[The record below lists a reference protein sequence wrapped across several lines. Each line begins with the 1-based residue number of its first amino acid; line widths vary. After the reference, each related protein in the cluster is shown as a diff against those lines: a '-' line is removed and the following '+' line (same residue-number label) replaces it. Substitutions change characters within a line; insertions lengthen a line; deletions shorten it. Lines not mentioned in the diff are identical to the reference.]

1 MKKFSIFLISVLLT
15 SFFSQ
20 AQDWKYAS
28 ISWIRTTPGENYN
41 TLLKDK
47 WAKLAQKRIDDGTIV
62 GWDVWGVGHT
72 TPESPYNLIIV
83 TLVND
88 IDSLG
93 KNVGIRKIDP
103 EISDMDLEILQQKNW
118 GARKIMAEAV
128 VARKNGYSFV
138 DSLPQIAVFNY
149 MKVPLGYGSKY
160 EKMENDLNRS
170 PDKNSP
176 RVAWSYSKRLDLNG
190 ENVGWNYITADFFKS
205 YKDAMQARANTPVY
219 SKDLL
224 QAFKSRKLVK
234 SEMAGKVMSLR

>member
-28 ISWIRTTPGENYN
+28 ISWIRTTPGEDYN
-41 TLLKDK
+41 VLLNEK
-47 WAKLAQKRIDDGTIV
+47 WAKLAQKRIDDGTIL
-62 GWDVWGVGHT
+62 GWDVWRVGHT

-83 TLVND
+83 TLASEV
-88 IDSLG
+88 DSLWANTG
-93 KNVGIRKIDP
+93 FRKIDP
-103 EISDMDLEILQQKNW
+103 DMTDMDVEVMSQKNFK
-118 GARKIMAEAV
+118 ARKIMGQSV

-160 EKMENDLNRS
+160 EKMENDLNKS

-190 ENVGWNYITADFFKS
+190 ENVSWNYITADFFKS

>member
-1 MKKFSIFLISVLLT
+1 MLT

-149 MKVPLGYGSKY
+149 MKVPLGYGAKY

-170 PDKNSP
+170 PDKNAP

-190 ENVGWNYITADFFKS
+190 ENIRWNYLTADFFKS
-205 YKDAMQARANTPVY
+205 YKAAMQARANTPAY

-234 SEMAGKVMSLR
+234 SEMAGKLMSLR

>member
-149 MKVPLGYGSKY
+149 MKVPLGYGAKY

-170 PDKNSP
+170 PDKNAP

-190 ENVGWNYITADFFKS
+190 ENIGWNYLTADFFKS
-205 YKDAMQARANTPVY
+205 YKAAMQARANTPSY

-234 SEMAGKVMSLR
+234 SEMSGKLMSLR

>member
-28 ISWIRTTPGENYN
+28 ISWIRTTPGEDYN
-41 TLLKDK
+41 TLLNEK

-62 GWDVWGVGHT
+62 GWDVWRVGHT

-83 TLVND
+83 TLANEV
-88 IDSLG
+88 DSLWANTG
-93 KNVGIRKIDP
+93 FRKIDP
-103 EISDMDLEILQQKNW
+103 DMTDMDVEVMSQKNFK
-118 GARKIMAEAV
+118 ARKIMGQSV

-149 MKVPLGYGSKY
+149 MKVPLGYGAKY
-160 EKMENDLNRS
+160 EKMDNDLNRS
-170 PDKNSP
+170 PDKNAP
-176 RVAWSYSKRLDLNG
+176 RVAWSYSKRLDLDG
-190 ENVGWNYITADFFKS
+190 DGISWNYLTADFFKS
-205 YKDAMQARANTPVY
+205 YKAAMQARANTPAY

-234 SEMAGKVMSLR
+234 SEMAGKLMSLR

>member
-1 MKKFSIFLISVLLT
+1 MKKFSILAISLILT
-15 SFFSQ
+15 SFFAG

-41 TLLKDK
+41 TLLNEK

-72 TPESPYNLIIV
+72 TPESPYNVIIV
-83 TLVND
+83 TLANEV
-88 IDSLG
+88 DSLWANTG
-93 KNVGIRKIDP
+93 FRKIDP
-103 EISDMDLEILQQKNW
+103 DMTDMDVEVMSQKNFK
-118 GARKIMAEAV
+118 ARKIMGEAV

-149 MKVPLGYGSKY
+149 MKVPLGYGAKY

-170 PDKNSP
+170 PDKNAP

-190 ENVGWNYITADFFKS
+190 ENVRWNYITADFYKS
-205 YKDAMQARANTPVY
+205 YKAAMQARANTPSY

-224 QAFKSRKLVK
+224 QAFKSRELVK
-234 SEMAGKVMSLR
+234 SEMVWKMMSLR

>member
-1 MKKFSIFLISVLLT
+1 MLT

-72 TPESPYNLIIV
+72 TPESKYNLIIV

-118 GARKIMAEAV
+118 GARKIIAEAV

-149 MKVPLGYGSKY
+149 MKVPLGYGAKY

-170 PDKNSP
+170 PDKNAP

-190 ENVGWNYITADFFKS
+190 ENVGWNYLTADFFKS
-205 YKDAMQARANTPVY
+205 YKAAMQARANTPAY

>member
-149 MKVPLGYGSKY
+149 MKVPLGYGAKY

-170 PDKNSP
+170 PDKNAP

-190 ENVGWNYITADFFKS
+190 ENIGWNYLTADFFKS
-205 YKDAMQARANTPVY
+205 YKAAMQARANTPSY

-234 SEMAGKVMSLR
+234 SEMAGKLMSLR

>member
-72 TPESPYNLIIV
+72 TPESKYNLIIV

-118 GARKIMAEAV
+118 GARKIIAEAV

-149 MKVPLGYGSKY
+149 MKVPLGYGAKY

-170 PDKNSP
+170 PDKNAP

-190 ENVGWNYITADFFKS
+190 ENVGWNYLTADFFKS
-205 YKDAMQARANTPVY
+205 YKAAMQARANTPAY

>member
-1 MKKFSIFLISVLLT
+1 MLT

-72 TPESPYNLIIV
+72 TPESKYNLIIV

-118 GARKIMAEAV
+118 GARKIIAEAV

-149 MKVPLGYGSKY
+149 MKVPLGYGAKY

-170 PDKNSP
+170 PDKNAP

-190 ENVGWNYITADFFKS
+190 ENVGWNYLTADFFKS
-205 YKDAMQARANTPVY
+205 YKAAMQARANTPAY

-234 SEMAGKVMSLR
+234 SEMAGKLMSLR

>member
-205 YKDAMQARANTPVY
+205 YKEAMQARANTPVY

>member
-28 ISWIRTTPGENYN
+28 ISWIRTTPGEDYN
-41 TLLKDK
+41 VLLNEK
-47 WAKLAQKRIDDGTIV
+47 WAKLAQKRIDDGTIL
-62 GWDVWGVGHT
+62 GWDVWRVGHT

-83 TLVND
+83 TLASEV
-88 IDSLG
+88 DSLWANTG
-93 KNVGIRKIDP
+93 FRKIDP
-103 EISDMDLEILQQKNW
+103 NMTDMDVEVMSQKNFK
-118 GARKIMAEAV
+118 ARKIMGQSV

-160 EKMENDLNRS
+160 EKMENDLNKS

-190 ENVGWNYITADFFKS
+190 ENVSWNYITADFFKS

>member
-72 TPESPYNLIIV
+72 TPESKYNLIIV

-118 GARKIMAEAV
+118 GARKIIAEAV

-149 MKVPLGYGSKY
+149 MKVPLGYGAKY

-170 PDKNSP
+170 PDKNAP

-190 ENVGWNYITADFFKS
+190 ENVGWNYLTADFFKS
-205 YKDAMQARANTPVY
+205 YKAAMQARANTPAY

-234 SEMAGKVMSLR
+234 SEMAGKLMSLR

>member
-149 MKVPLGYGSKY
+149 MKVPLGYGAKY

-170 PDKNSP
+170 PDKNAP

-190 ENVGWNYITADFFKS
+190 ENVGWNYLTADFFKS
-205 YKDAMQARANTPVY
+205 YKAAMQARANTPSY

>member
-149 MKVPLGYGSKY
+149 MKVPLGYGAKY

-170 PDKNSP
+170 PDKNAP

-190 ENVGWNYITADFFKS
+190 ENIGWNYLTADFFKS
-205 YKDAMQARANTPVY
+205 YKAAMQARANTPSY